1 MTDPH
6 GAEERLEAVAAE
18 ERVMGLAEYGGAYG
32 RRVDV
37 DPADLHRLLQT
48 LKETR
53 EQLAVAERALRIL
66 EMCRPVRDKEMS
78 SLRER
83 AEAAERERDEAG
95 QILVDAVGLDPD
107 GRTRRLPEIARVAAR
122 VARVAARDAKVLR
135 DFLPWL
141 AAWGDGTKLSVRDI
155 ERHLKLRI
163 AEARQERE

>member
-122 VARVAARDAKVLR
+122 DAKVLR